1 MSRVRGGAAAGAAP
15 GRSARITQ
23 GVTMTGRP
31 MNRIFEEITEQRGKQ
46 GKLGRKLRMNRE
58 RNWLLALTLNS
69 YAKADAGLPLN
80 DLDSIITTAFDTSGL
95 GDTLREHGRFYASMS
110 TGTRKELFPG
120 TFATMDPSADY
131 TLEDLRR
138 DLPGL
143 DDAVRAMPNAVDI
156 DVAGVHAGLIH
167 RGDVVRP
174 SREVRRQY
182 AGELVRAVEPDHP
195 GMVALAETDRY
206 SIKAVKFHCTD
217 ETGADWLGSD
227 EPYWIFGSL
236 GGGVAVTTRS
246 HVFEDIDSGDDATFG
261 ATEGWIWGQ
270 GARPQLLPEG
280 EIGTLIQLWEHD
292 AGDTDDVKKAV
303 EAAFATAAGVL
314 TATGAAAWIAGV
326 TAAVGAVVS
335 WIIGV
340 LDDDHIGDQTFVFSR
355 QTILSQAGKVGQSFD
370 VSFQLTDGD
379 GDYTLTLTVTNEGP
393 APTTSTVPDVLEAR
407 VGAAVSAV
415 IGAGL
420 TPHVTGATGVSAWVF
435 SQSPQGGAV
444 VDRGS
449 TVNLVGKAGP
459 MP

>member
-1 MSRVRGGAAAGAAP
+1 
-15 GRSARITQ
+15 
-23 GVTMTGRP
+23 MTSRP
-31 MNRIFEEITEQRGKQ
+31 MNKVLEEITERRGKQ
-46 GKLGRKLRMNRE
+46 GKLGRKLRINRE
-58 RNWLLALTLNS
+58 RNWLLALVLNS
-69 YAKADAGLPLN
+69 YAKAASGRPLN
-80 DLDSIITTAFDTSGL
+80 DLDTIITTAFDSAGL
-95 GDTLREHGRFYASMS
+95 GDTLRGHGRFYTTMS
-110 TGTRKELFPG
+110 TSTRTELFPG
-120 TFATMDPSADY
+120 TFATLDPAAEY

-143 DDAVRAMPNAVDI
+143 DEAVRAMPNAVDI

-167 RGDVVRP
+167 RNDVVRP
-174 SREVRRQY
+174 SRKIRRQH

-195 GMVALAETDRY
+195 GMVPLAETDRY
-206 SIKAVKFHCTD
+206 SIKATRFHCTN
-217 ETGADWLGSD
+217 ETGIDWLGSD

-236 GGGVAVTTRS
+236 GGGAAVTTRS
-246 HVFEDIDSGDDATFG
+246 HVFGDIDSGDNATFG

-292 AGDTDDVKKAV
+292 SGDTDEVKKAV
-303 EAAFATAAGVL
+303 EAAFAAAAGVL
-314 TATGAAAWIAGV
+314 TATRVAEWIAGV
-326 TAAVGAVVS
+326 VAAVGAVVA
-335 WIIGV
+335 WLIGV

-355 QTILSQAGKVGQSFD
+355 QTILSQAGKAGQSFD
-370 VSFQLTDGD
+370 VTVQLTDGD

-393 APTTSTVPDVLEAR
+393 PPATATVPDVREAR
-407 VGAAVSAV
+407 VGAAVAMV

-449 TVNLVGKAGP
+449 RVNLVGKVGP
-459 MP
+459 IP